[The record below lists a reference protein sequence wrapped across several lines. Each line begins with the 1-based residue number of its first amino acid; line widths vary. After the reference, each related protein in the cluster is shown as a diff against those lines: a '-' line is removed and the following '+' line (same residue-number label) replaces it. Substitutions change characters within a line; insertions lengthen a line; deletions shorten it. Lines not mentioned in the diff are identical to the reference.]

1 VRLEPGMQVGPY
13 RIGSPIGAGGM
24 GRVYKAHDSRLGRD
38 VAIKVLREDV
48 AEHPGR
54 RSRLEIEARAVA
66 ALNHPHICT
75 LHDVGPNYLVMEY
88 IEGESLAARIRK
100 GPIPIDQALR
110 IAIESAS
117 ALEAAHRHGI
127 IHRDLK
133 PGNIM
138 LTDSGTKLLDFGLAK
153 FQDVR
158 VTGEESMAMTDT
170 RSEQLIGTLPYMS
183 PEQLEGE
190 HADARSYIFSF
201 GAILYEMVAGK
212 RAFDRNSTSGIV
224 NAICREQPRPLR
236 DFIANVPPDLQRI
249 IYRCLRK
256 SCEERYSSA
265 SDVLRELEEC
275 RSLASEPVS
284 GINFKVLL
292 RQSKR
297 PRVAIPTLLA
307 IVLLGSLLGWWIWRG
322 TKARWARTE
331 ALPKISQLIEQEKLG
346 EAYALAVEAER
357 YVPDDAQLRNF
368 WPKISWFA
376 SIHSTPPG
384 ATVYQRSFGAQ
395 NGIWALVGR
404 SPIEKYRLPL
414 NEMPNLRIRFRIEAA
429 MRISAIASRSHCC
442 SGGKPIR

>member
-1 VRLEPGMQVGPY
+1 MDAERWRNLERLYHTALERNPEERGKFIAEVCQGDEELRRELESLLRQDVAANSPLDRPAWEDAASLLEDVRTVRLEPGMQVGPY

-38 VAIKVLREDV
+38 VALKVLREDV
-48 AEHPGR
+48 AGHPSR

-170 RSEQLIGTLPYMS
+170 GSEHLIGTLPYMS

-190 HADARSYIFSF
+190 HADARSDIFSF

-212 RAFDRNSTSGIV
+212 RAFDRNSPSGIV
-224 NAICREQPRPLR
+224 NAICREQPKPFS
-236 DFIANVPPDLQRI
+236 DFTPNVPHDLERI

-256 SCEERYSSA
+256 SREERYSSA
-265 SDVLRELEEC
+265 SEILRELKEC

-297 PRVAIPTLLA
+297 PRVAIP
-307 IVLLGSLLGWWIWRG
+307 GSVVD
-322 TKARWARTE
+322 
-331 ALPKISQLIEQEKLG
+331 PVVG
-346 EAYALAVEAER
+346 EA
-357 YVPDDAQLRNF
+357 F
-368 WPKISWFA
+368 
-376 SIHSTPPG
+376 
-384 ATVYQRSFGAQ
+384 
-395 NGIWALVGR
+395 
-404 SPIEKYRLPL
+404 
-414 NEMPNLRIRFRIEAA
+414 
-429 MRISAIASRSHCC
+429 
-442 SGGKPIR
+442 